1 MIAEV
6 KKTGMIML
14 VSQNEAER
22 NILQQFVQSRAV
34 DPVGFVDCCGRKN
47 CEFELKLKEL

>member
-14 VSQNEAER
+14 ISQNDAER
-22 NILQQFVQSRAV
+22 NILQEFVQSKAI
-34 DPVGFVDCCGRKN
+34 DPAGFVDCCGRKQ
-47 CEFELKLKEL
+47 CEFELTLKE

>member
-14 VSQNEAER
+14 ISQNENER
-22 NILQQFVQSRAV
+22 HILQKFVQSKAV
-34 DPVGFVDCCGRKN
+34 DPAGFVDCCGRKN
-47 CEFELKLKEL
+47 CEFELKLKE